1 MEEEVSTYK
10 QILSILLNYIPI
22 VHICNIIIDMKNTS
36 ENKETLQYHMN
47 RWDSI
52 ALKYIK
58 AGERKELSHHTM
70 MSAWVSDYYRVDD
83 CLDFFKETGI
93 SYQIRYLVLD
103 LLKVHENDKDW
114 LDVRN
119 DRRKQYRVC
128 TDICYSYITNEL
140 IKLFA
145 KIN

>member
-1 MEEEVSTYK
+1 MEEELSTDK
-10 QILSILLNYIPI
+10 QILSILLDYIPI
-22 VHICNIIIDMKNTS
+22 DHICTIIIDMKNTF
-36 ENKETLQYHMN
+36 ENKEALYYHTD
-47 RWDSI
+47 RWESI

-58 AGERKELSHHTM
+58 ASERNELSHHSM
-70 MSAWVSDYYRVDD
+70 MAIRNRPRVDP

-114 LDVRN
+114 LDDDLLDQDIKKGR
-119 DRRKQYRVC
+119 DC
-128 TDICYSYITNEL
+128 TDVCYSYTTNEL
-140 IKLFA
+140 ITLFS

>member
-1 MEEEVSTYK
+1 
-10 QILSILLNYIPI
+10 
-22 VHICNIIIDMKNTS
+22 MKNTV
-36 ENKETLQYHMN
+36 ENKEALHYHTD
-47 RWDSI
+47 RWESI

-58 AGERKELSHHTM
+58 AGEKNELSHHSM
-70 MSAWVSDYYRVDD
+70 MAIRNRPRVDP

-103 LLKVHENDKDW
+103 LLKVHENDIDW
-114 LDVRN
+114 LDVRE
-119 DRRKQYRVC
+119 DRRKKYRGC
-128 TDICYSYITNEL
+128 TDICYSYTTNEL